1 MIPHKQF
8 LIGEGKTDW
17 IRFTLPLNWTGISR
31 IKFEKEPRCLL
42 PGAWHL
48 TPGTCTYSLL
58 GLVLA
63 GSLGLLEVSCFASFF
78 SSFFSTFFSVDG
90 EESPD
95 ELLVA
100 SDDFFA

>member
-1 MIPHKQF
+1 VRYRS
-8 LIGEGKTDW
+8 LGT
-17 IRFTLPLNWTGISR
+17 
-31 IKFEKEPRCLL
+31 
-42 PGAWHL
+42 WHL
-48 TPGTCTYSLL
+48 TPGTYAYSLL

-78 SSFFSTFFSVDG
+78 SSFFSVNG

-95 ELLVA
+95 ELLLA